1 MTTTY
6 KTYKWFNPRPCT
18 ITEGTAMYRDLASKH
33 HPDHGGSVS
42 DMQEI
47 NAEWD
52 ELPSYPATVA
62 RFEYFTANSAAFRR
76 SRFRLEELQGDHIIS
91 DREAAAFVLAAE
103 QCGII

>member
-1 MTTTY
+1 MEHMQAAY
-6 KTYKWFNPRPCT
+6 
-18 ITEGTAMYRDLASKH
+18 TAAYTALYDGL
-33 HPDHGGSVS
+33 
-42 DMQEI
+42 
-47 NAEWD
+47 D

-76 SRFRLEELQGDHIIS
+76 ARFRLEELQGDHITS

>member
-1 MTTTY
+1 MEHI
-6 KTYKWFNPRPCT
+6 KTAY
-18 ITEGTAMYRDLASKH
+18 EAAYVALYDGM
-33 HPDHGGSVS
+33 
-42 DMQEI
+42 
-47 NAEWD
+47 D

-76 SRFRLEELQGDHIIS
+76 ARFRLEELQGDYITS

>member
-1 MTTTY
+1 MKQL
-6 KTYKWFNPRPCT
+6 KTAY
-18 ITEGTAMYRDLASKH
+18 EAAYVALYDGL
-33 HPDHGGSVS
+33 
-42 DMQEI
+42 
-47 NAEWD
+47 D

-76 SRFRLEELQGDHIIS
+76 ARFRLEELQGDHIIS

>member
-1 MTTTY
+1 MEHLQTAY
-6 KTYKWFNPRPCT
+6 DAAYVALY
-18 ITEGTAMYRDLASKH
+18 EGM
-33 HPDHGGSVS
+33 
-42 DMQEI
+42 
-47 NAEWD
+47 D

-76 SRFRLEELQGDHIIS
+76 ARFWLEELQGDYITS

>member
-1 MTTTY
+1 M
-6 KTYKWFNPRPCT
+6 
-18 ITEGTAMYRDLASKH
+18 EHLQTAYTAAYTALYDGM
-33 HPDHGGSVS
+33 
-42 DMQEI
+42 
-47 NAEWD
+47 D

-76 SRFRLEELQGDHIIS
+76 ARFQLEELQGDHIIS

>member
-1 MTTTY
+1 M
-6 KTYKWFNPRPCT
+6 KHLQ
-18 ITEGTAMYRDLASKH
+18 TAYEAAYVALYDGM
-33 HPDHGGSVS
+33 
-42 DMQEI
+42 
-47 NAEWD
+47 D

-76 SRFRLEELQGDHIIS
+76 ARFRLEELQGDHIIS

>member
-1 MTTTY
+1 M
-6 KTYKWFNPRPCT
+6 
-18 ITEGTAMYRDLASKH
+18 EHLQTAYEAAYVALYDGM
-33 HPDHGGSVS
+33 
-42 DMQEI
+42 
-47 NAEWD
+47 D

-76 SRFRLEELQGDHIIS
+76 AQFRLEELQGDHIIS

>member
-1 MTTTY
+1 MKQL
-6 KTYKWFNPRPCT
+6 KTAY
-18 ITEGTAMYRDLASKH
+18 EAAYVALYDGM
-33 HPDHGGSVS
+33 
-42 DMQEI
+42 
-47 NAEWD
+47 D

-76 SRFRLEELQGDHIIS
+76 ARFRLEELQGDHITS